1 MTKQKVPKLRFSE
14 FTGEWEEKKLGD
26 TARKEK
32 YSFTGGPFGSDLKVS
47 DYVTDGVRIIQLQNI
62 GDGFFNNEC
71 KIYTSEEKADQLK
84 SSNIYPGDIIISKM
98 GNPVAR
104 AAIILN
110 YENRYVMASD
120 GIRLAVNKNKFN
132 AHFIL
137 EIINNEKFRKE
148 AISKSTGTTRLRIG
162 LPILKNIKILLPS
175 LPEQEKIADFLTLFD
190 KEMELEEKKLELLK
204 ENKKGYM
211 QKIFNQEIRF
221 KDEFGNDYPQWEE
234 KKLGEVLI
242 QGSKQKV
249 KNISDYNK
257 LTIKLNLKGL
267 IKSKPTRKMADRRPF
282 YIRKKGEI
290 IIGKQNYFNG
300 SIAIVSE
307 EFDGFICSN
316 AIMSF
321 KVKKDNI
328 EYIYNYIS
336 QNNYLEKY
344 KFLANGTG
352 QKELS
357 EKDFLNFK
365 MILPSLP
372 EQEKITN
379 FLSMA
384 DEGIELMENKIEK
397 LKEIKKGLLQQM
409 FI

>member
-1 MTKQKVPKLRFSE
+1 MNKQKVPKLRFPE
-14 FTGEWEEKKLGD
+14 FTGEWEEKKLG
-26 TARKEK
+26 E
-32 YSFTGGPFGSDLKVS
+32 
-47 DYVTDGVRIIQLQNI
+47 
-62 GDGFFNNEC
+62 
-71 KIYTSEEKADQLK
+71 
-84 SSNIYPGDIIISKM
+84 ISK
-98 GNPVAR
+98 N
-104 AAIILN
+104 IN
-110 YENRYVMASD
+110 YGMNSASKEYD
-120 GIRLAVNKNKFN
+120 GKNKYIRITDIN
-132 AHFIL
+132 DENNRFIPNPLTSPL
-137 EIINNEKFRKE
+137 EIVDERFKLKKNDLLFARTG
-148 AISKSTGTTRLRIG
+148 ASTGKTYLYKEEDGNIFFAGFLIKFEIKNKYNSKFVFYNTLKNNYKKWVKIMSFRSGQPGINAEEYK
-162 LPILKNIKILLPS
+162 ILKIKFPS
-175 LPEQEKIADFLTLFD
+175 LPEQEKIADFLALFD
-190 KEMELEEKKLELLK
+190 KEIELEENKLELLK

>member
-1 MTKQKVPKLRFSE
+1 MNKQKVPKLRFPE
-14 FTGEWEEKKLGD
+14 FTGEWEILELEKLIKICKTKYNPL
-26 TARKEK
+26 KE
-32 YSFTGGPFGSDLKVS
+32 
-47 DYVTDGVRIIQLQNI
+47 NI
-62 GDGFFNNEC
+62 NYKCIELEN
-71 KIYTSEEKADQLK
+71 
-84 SSNIYPGDIIISKM
+84 ISKKT
-98 GNPVAR
+98 G
-104 AAIILN
+104 ILLGYTDSKKQKSIKN
-110 YENRYVMASD
+110 RFQINQVLFGKLRPYLKKYWKANFEGVCSSEIWVLEGINISNHYLYEL
-120 GIRLAVNKNKFN
+120 IQTNKFN
-132 AHFIL
+132 YIANVSSGSKMPRADWNYMANIPF
-137 EIINNEKFRKE
+137 KF
-148 AISKSTGTTRLRIG
+148 
-162 LPILKNIKILLPS
+162 PP

-190 KEMELEEKKLELLK
+190 KEIELEEKKLELLK

-211 QKIFNQEIRF
+211 QKIFSQEIRF
-221 KDEFGNDYPQWEE
+221 KNDNGNDYPQWEE

-372 EQEKITN
+372 EQEKIAN

-384 DEGIELMENKIEK
+384 EEEIELMENKIEK